1 MTSEQVRIALTA
13 NAVTRS
19 TRTGFDFEDPCGK
32 TLDEF
37 TKGATLQ
44 CLRVAQQMQ
53 QPGFEKV
60 LAAQIFPCYTIANWN
75 KTKVIYDFGK
85 DFLEL
90 LMDTDDLTIHREV
103 LERLPFKNFY
113 VPLYNSVDY
122 CGMFV
127 HIEFDTKT
135 DDTFVGIVLVGPVQN
150 EKENFAFLSL
160 PAWIKE
166 GQSHIK
172 RGSMRGLSSAGIT
185 AAMIVA
191 AMNDVPEAYIAKF
204 LEVFYSGFTTNEAEH
219 YAVMLRDDLIRNNTS
234 KTGTQYAKYAFYR
247 TANRLNQYYKTA
259 TGQRVAKRINDG
271 DFPYNIYDATGR
283 IVKPETKKAKKKA

>member
-1 MTSEQVRIALTA
+1 MAKDMREGHWDTTHQGIAIATDGTLVDGQHRLMAVVESGVTVRMNVTFNAPKSQHIDSGNSRSMA
-13 NAVTRS
+13 NRVQMSDYDMSWT
-19 TRTGFDFEDPCGK
+19 DK
-32 TLDEF
+32 TILS
-37 TKGATLQ
+37 
-44 CLRVAQQMQ
+44 
-53 QPGFEKV
+53 
-60 LAAQIFPCYTIANWN
+60 AANLIGRMFSGSN
-75 KTKVIYDFGK
+75 
-85 DFLEL
+85 LSHEE
-90 LMDTDDLTIHREV
+90 DLTEWLAKYR
-103 LERLPFKNFY
+103 PQ
-113 VPLYNSVDY
+113 
-122 CGMFV
+122 
-127 HIEFDTKT
+127 IEMVT
-135 DDTFVGIVLVGPVQN
+135 
-150 EKENFAFLSL
+150 
-160 PAWIKE
+160 
-166 GQSHIK
+166 SHIK

-283 IVKPETKKAKKKA
+283 IVKPEAKKAKKKA

>member
-1 MTSEQVRIALTA
+1 MAKDMREGHWDTTHQGIAIATDGTLVDGQHRLMAVVESGVTVRMNVTFNAPKSQHIDSGNCRSMA
-13 NAVTRS
+13 NRVQMSDYDMSWT
-19 TRTGFDFEDPCGK
+19 DK
-32 TLDEF
+32 TILS
-37 TKGATLQ
+37 
-44 CLRVAQQMQ
+44 
-53 QPGFEKV
+53 
-60 LAAQIFPCYTIANWN
+60 AANLIGRMFSGSN
-75 KTKVIYDFGK
+75 
-85 DFLEL
+85 LSHEE
-90 LMDTDDLTIHREV
+90 DLTEWLAKYR
-103 LERLPFKNFY
+103 
-113 VPLYNSVDY
+113 SQ
-122 CGMFV
+122 
-127 HIEFDTKT
+127 IEMVT
-135 DDTFVGIVLVGPVQN
+135 
-150 EKENFAFLSL
+150 
-160 PAWIKE
+160 
-166 GQSHIK
+166 SHIK

>member
-1 MTSEQVRIALTA
+1 MGRYNFEQHTRDGYVVTPALAKQWLEKNTNNRNVNFAKVKKMAKDMREGHWDTTHQGIAIATDGTLVDGQHRLMAVVESGVTVRMNVTFNAPKSQHIDSGNSRSMA
-13 NAVTRS
+13 NRVQMSDYDMSWT
-19 TRTGFDFEDPCGK
+19 DK
-32 TLDEF
+32 TILS
-37 TKGATLQ
+37 
-44 CLRVAQQMQ
+44 
-53 QPGFEKV
+53 
-60 LAAQIFPCYTIANWN
+60 AANLIGRMFSGSN
-75 KTKVIYDFGK
+75 
-85 DFLEL
+85 LSHEE
-90 LMDTDDLTIHREV
+90 DLTEWLAKYR
-103 LERLPFKNFY
+103 PQ
-113 VPLYNSVDY
+113 
-122 CGMFV
+122 
-127 HIEFDTKT
+127 IEMVT
-135 DDTFVGIVLVGPVQN
+135 
-150 EKENFAFLSL
+150 
-160 PAWIKE
+160 
-166 GQSHIK
+166 SHIK

-204 LEVFYSGFTTNEAEH
+204 LEVFYRGFTTNEAEH